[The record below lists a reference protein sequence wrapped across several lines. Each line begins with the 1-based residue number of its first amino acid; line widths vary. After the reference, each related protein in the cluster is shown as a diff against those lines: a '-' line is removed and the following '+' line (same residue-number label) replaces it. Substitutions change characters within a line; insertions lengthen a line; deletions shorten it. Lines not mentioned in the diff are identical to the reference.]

1 MSCNAEITV
10 AVWRS
15 VTEYFENC
23 DKNVKVGGGVKIS
36 QISVSDTPDEIK
48 WNIEPILYVLI
59 NLKSLKEV
67 S

>member
-1 MSCNAEITV
+1 ML
-10 AVWRS
+10 
-15 VTEYFENC
+15 
-23 DKNVKVGGGVKIS
+23 GGGGLKIS

-67 S
+67 SW